1 MRALLLSALLVSGLL
16 ACERPFDPPLP
27 DGPLELVVEGYIEG
41 GEAPTPPYVLLTRS
55 QSFFAELDAAT
66 LEGLFVRNA
75 QITVRTD
82 DATVQLQEFC
92 LDELSDTQKALA
104 AQFLGI
110 SLDDLAINFC
120 IYTDL
125 SGSLIGQIGKT
136 YELEVLAEGQTLTA
150 VTTIPAHV
158 AVDSL
163 FFVPPPGAP
172 NDTLVQA
179 RLLVE
184 DIAGST
190 DFYRYFTEVNGGG
203 FRAPF
208 PSVADDRLFDGQR
221 FELPLAKAEDR
232 DAEFDITTN
241 GLFTRGDSVCIKW
254 TNLDR
259 AHFDFWNTLEF
270 NAANQGPFSS
280 YTRVDHNIEG
290 GIGIWGGYSNS
301 IYCGIADY

>member
-1 MRALLLSALLVSGLL
+1 MRVPVFLCLCVLLL

-41 GEAPTPPYVLLTRS
+41 GAAPTPPYVLLTRS
-55 QSFFAELDAAT
+55 QSFFAELNAAA
-66 LEGLFVRNA
+66 LDDLFVRGA
-75 QITVRTD
+75 EVTVSEGGR
-82 DATVQLQEFC
+82 TVQLEEFC
-92 LDELSDTQKALA
+92 LEELSPVQLALA

-110 SLDDLAINFC
+110 NPDDLTVNFC
-120 IYTDL
+120 LYTDL
-125 SGSLIGQIGKT
+125 SGQLVGEVGKT
-136 YELEVLAEGQTLTA
+136 YALAVRVDDQELSA
-150 VTTIPAHV
+150 VTTIPPHV
-158 AVDSL
+158 TVDSL

-172 NDTLVQA
+172 NDTLAQA
-179 RLLVE
+179 RLFVQ
-184 DIAGST
+184 DPGGQAN
-190 DFYRYFTEVNGGG
+190 FYRYFTEVNGGG

-208 PSVADDRLFDGQR
+208 PSVADDRLFDGQA
-221 FELPLAKAEDR
+221 FELPLSKAEDR
-232 DAEFDITTN
+232 DAELDINTV

-280 YTRVDHNIEG
+280 YTRVADNIEG

-301 IYCGIADY
+301 FYCGRADY